1 MKKFYTLLKSTALFT
16 FLLGF
21 STSSFSQQSVC
32 GPVVEDFQ
40 NTSGSTA
47 GFTGSFALGSS
58 GQRSFLIRR
67 NAIASAIYSITTPT
81 YTLPANATSIGY
93 GFVLDGSEQVDTV
106 AVSIFYRHTV
116 SGQVE
121 EFTLGQFAPIYSQ
134 NGQSAEV
141 CFAVSTS
148 NLPGFP
154 AGGSYRF
161 RFEITPNTG
170 SGQANQSVTFDDFR
184 TNGTMSQAPLP
195 VTFLGFEARRVNASV
210 QLSWKVAGEENVA
223 RYEVERSSDG
233 RSFQTIASFA
243 PHGKDAYTHTD
254 AATASGTVY
263 YRVKNVD
270 TDGKY
275 KYSTIVRYA
284 NGRSDVVLKAFPQP
298 VLNHLTLQHPTISG
312 RALVSLSTAD
322 GRVVHS
328 VVPATGSMQTFVNM
342 SSLGKGLYLLRFDGG
357 EGNIQILKIL
367 KQ

>member
-1 MKKFYTLLKSTALFT
+1 V
-16 FLLGF
+16 G
-21 STSSFSQQSVC
+21 QI
-32 GPVVEDFQ
+32 GQ
-40 NTSGSTA
+40 N
-47 GFTGSFALGSS
+47 
-58 GQRSFLIRR
+58 I
-67 NAIASAIYSITTPT
+67 
-81 YTLPANATSIGY
+81 
-93 GFVLDGSEQVDTV
+93 
-106 AVSIFYRHTV
+106 
-116 SGQVE
+116 
-121 EFTLGQFAPIYSQ
+121 
-134 NGQSAEV
+134 
-141 CFAVSTS
+141 
-148 NLPGFP
+148 
-154 AGGSYRF
+154 
-161 RFEITPNTG
+161 
-170 SGQANQSVTFDDFR
+170 TFDDFR

-233 RSFQTIASFA
+233 RSFQTIASFT